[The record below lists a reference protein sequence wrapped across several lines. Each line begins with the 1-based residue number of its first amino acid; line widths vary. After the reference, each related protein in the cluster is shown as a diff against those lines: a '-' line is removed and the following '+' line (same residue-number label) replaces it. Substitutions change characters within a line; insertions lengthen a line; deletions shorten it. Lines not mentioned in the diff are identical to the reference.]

1 MSKWTEKIPSFL
13 WIPIIIGAIAL
24 FIGGSFAI
32 FYGFGYVEGF
42 GSLILLV
49 LGWFGFRVG
58 NNSDGSETGTLA
70 VAFGI
75 TFFALMGMALDQTG
89 NFLYN
94 KPIEW
99 IFCPKNSELMRET
112 ISRGVVGGGVSLSQS
127 FVCAD
132 QNSGQILRKISG
144 YEHFGVRFLQ
154 YILLGYILLGLSRAY
169 SKIKSF
175 RSDKNG
181 GN

>member
-1 MSKWTEKIPSFL
+1 MNKWTEKIPSFL

-42 GSLILLV
+42 GSLIMLV
-49 LGWFGFRVG
+49 LGCIGFRIG
-58 NNSDGSETGTLA
+58 NNSDGLETGSLA

-75 TFFALMGMALDQTG
+75 TFFALMGMSLDQTG

-94 KPIEW
+94 KPIELM
-99 IFCPKNSELMRET
+99 FCPENSELIRET
-112 ISRGVVGGGVSLSQS
+112 ISRGTRGGGVSLSQN

-144 YEHFGVRFLQ
+144 YEHFGIRFLE
-154 YILLGYILLGLSRAY
+154 YVLIGYIMLYSSRAY
-169 SKIKSF
+169 SKIKSI
-175 RSDKNG
+175 RSNNAKKN
-181 GN
+181 